1 MQKTLDRRQF
11 VKSIGAAAAI
21 APSHSAAVMTE
32 FGGLEYWS
40 ATELVAALANKRIS
54 SAELVE
60 FVITRIEA
68 LDKHIN
74 AVVVRD
80 FEHAR
85 AAAVAA
91 DTALARGERRPL
103 LGLPMTVKETFN
115 VHRLPTRWG
124 DRMFQEWRPT
134 GDALA
139 VSRLKAAG
147 AIILGK
153 TNVPLMAEDWQS
165 YNDIYGTTNNPWD
178 LGRTPGGSSGGAAAA
193 LASGFTALELG
204 ADKGGSLRVPA
215 HFCGVYA
222 HKPSLDLVPLRGGL
236 PPGSPQV
243 PVRGD
248 LAVAGPMARS
258 AADLDLAL
266 GVIAGPDELSDGI
279 AYRLALPA
287 ARHERLR
294 DYRALVIDTHPLCPT
309 AASIHVALGRLAERL
324 SRSGCRIS
332 RASPLLPDVA
342 ETTGNYAEL
351 LAAERCDMPSDVYQ
365 RWQDFSKS
373 FAPKSLQAHLARGL
387 ALTHSDWLLAT
398 RARVSLRERWNA
410 LFNEFDV
417 LLCPVAPRTAFS
429 HDHSVPKEQRKIDV
443 DGKPIAYFEQI
454 AWSGIATLNGLP
466 ATAAPLERSEGGLPM
481 GFRSSVRF

>member
-11 VKSIGAAAAI
+11 VKGIGAAAAI
-21 APSHSAAVMTE
+21 APSHSAASMTE
-32 FGGLEYWS
+32 FGGLEYRS

-91 DTALARGERRPL
+91 DAALARGERRPL

-115 VHRLPTRWG
+115 VHRLPTSWG
-124 DRMFQEWRPT
+124 DRTFQEWRPT

-178 LGRTPGGSSGGAAAA
+178 LGRTPGGSSGGRPRRSPLVLQRLNSARMKAAHCACRHISVA
-193 LASGFTALELG
+193 FMPTN
-204 ADKGGSLRVPA
+204 
-215 HFCGVYA
+215 
-222 HKPSLDLVPLRGGL
+222 LRGGL

-309 AASIHVALGRLAERL
+309 AASIQVALGRLAERL

-332 RASPLLPDVA
+332 RASPLLP
-342 ETTGNYAEL
+342 GC
-351 LAAERCDMPSDVYQ
+351 R
-365 RWQDFSKS
+365 
-373 FAPKSLQAHLARGL
+373 
-387 ALTHSDWLLAT
+387 
-398 RARVSLRERWNA
+398 
-410 LFNEFDV
+410 
-417 LLCPVAPRTAFS
+417 
-429 HDHSVPKEQRKIDV
+429 
-443 DGKPIAYFEQI
+443 
-454 AWSGIATLNGLP
+454 
-466 ATAAPLERSEGGLPM
+466 
-481 GFRSSVRF
+481 